1 MKTTPNTNQYQV
13 TNGYQLVMENNPDY
27 QNFCT
32 QRSIMLEEQEN
43 VSYDFKWLCCI
54 NDILVSIS

>member
-1 MKTTPNTNQYQV
+1 MKTTPNTNQYQI
-13 TNGYQLVMENNPDY
+13 TNGYQLIMENNQDY

-43 VSYDFKWLCCI
+43 VFYDFKWLCCI